1 MISIE
6 SSVGN
11 SYVFI
16 ILSNVDTIRNLLI
29 TNHLHPR
36 L

>member
-1 MISIE
+1 VISIE

-29 TNHLHPR
+29 TSQLHPR